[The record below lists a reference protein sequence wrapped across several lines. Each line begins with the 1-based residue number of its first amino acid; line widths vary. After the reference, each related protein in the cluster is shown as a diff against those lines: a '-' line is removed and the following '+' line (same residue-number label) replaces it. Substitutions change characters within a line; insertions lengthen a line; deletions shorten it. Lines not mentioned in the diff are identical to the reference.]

1 MRVLRFLLAAA
12 LIAAVAPAAPA
23 AAEPGTVAAAVDR
36 AFAPL
41 MAEHGIPGMAVA
53 VTVDGR
59 SQVFTYGVAARDTG
73 APVTPGTLFEI
84 GSVSKTFT
92 ATLAGY
98 AAETGALSLDDHP
111 GRYLPALTGAPVDSA
126 TLTNLGTYT
135 AGGLPLQFPATVT
148 DDATMTEYFRQ
159 WRPTAPPGRIRQYS
173 NASIGLLG
181 HLSARA
187 MGRDFAEVMQ
197 TDVMPGLGLPQTF
210 VRVPPQAQIGYAW
223 GYDKSDRPVRVNPGV
238 FDAEAYGVKSTAT
251 DMIRFVE
258 RNIAPDGLEPRL
270 RRAVEATHAG
280 RYRVGPMVQGLGW
293 EQYPYPVALDQL
305 LAGNSTPMAMEPHPV
320 TALDAGQPATPT
332 LFNKTGSTDGFG
344 AYAAFVP
351 ERGIGVVMLANRNF
365 PIAARVTAAHAVLA
379 ALDGE

>member
-1 MRVLRFLLAAA
+1 MRVLRTLLAVALLAAA
-12 LIAAVAPAAPA
+12 APAAPA
-23 AAEPGTVAAAVDR
+23 GADPATVAAAVDR

-41 MAEHGIPGMAVA
+41 MAEHGIPGMVVA
-53 VTVDGR
+53 VSVDGR
-59 SQVFTYGVAARDTG
+59 RQFFTYGVAARDTG
-73 APVTPGTLFEI
+73 APVTPDTLFEI

-98 AAETGALSLDDHP
+98 AAEGGVLSLDDHP
-111 GRYLPALTGAPVDSA
+111 GRYLPALRGAAIDAA
-126 TLTNLGTYT
+126 TLANLGTYT
-135 AGGLPLQFPATVT
+135 AGGLPLQFPETVT
-148 DDATMTEYFRQ
+148 DAATMTEYFRQ

-181 HLSARA
+181 HLSATA
-187 MGRDFAEVMQ
+187 MGRDFTEVMQ
-197 TDVMPGLGLPQTF
+197 TDIMPGLGLPQSF
-210 VRVPPQAQIGYAW
+210 VRVPPQAQNAYAW

-258 RNIAPDGLEPRL
+258 RNISPDGLEPRL
-270 RRAVEATHAG
+270 RRAVETTHVG

-293 EQYPYPVALDQL
+293 EQYPYPVTLDQL
-305 LAGNSTPMAMEPHPV
+305 LAGNSTSMAMDPHPV
-320 TALDAGQPATPT
+320 AALAAEQPGAPT

-351 ERGIGVVMLANRNF
+351 QRGIGVVMLANKNF

-379 ALDGE
+379 ALDGG